1 MAPISVAA
9 ALREGLFK
17 RIPRSILLSATL
29 GPSQG
34 GFAWFRER
42 LGLEKA
48 EALEL
53 GSPFPYERNVVL
65 DVEEG
70 LPDPSQDRVGFEREA
85 SERAA
90 NLVVENGGR
99 ALILCT
105 SWRFLRQCR
114 QILEPRLRE
123 AGIPLLV
130 QGDQPLHQL
139 IQRKQELPESVLIG
153 TDSLWEGIDIPGD
166 AVTLVILTR
175 FPFPVPTH
183 PLTQARMEAVE
194 RQGLSSFMHYSVP
207 HALLKFRQ
215 GCGRLIRS
223 SKDKGKVVILDP
235 RARRKSYGRRFL
247 DALPPC
253 RHNEEDLGI

>member
-1 MAPISVAA
+1 VAN
-9 ALREGLFK
+9 ALREGLF
-17 RIPRSILLSATL
+17 RRVPRSILLSATL
-29 GPSQG
+29 GPREG
-34 GFAWFRER
+34 GFAWFRKR

-70 LPDPSQDRVGFEREA
+70 LPDPSKDRDAFETEA
-85 SERAA
+85 SQRAA
-90 NLVVENGGR
+90 DLVVENGGR
-99 ALILCT
+99 SLILCT
-105 SWRFLRQCR
+105 SWRFLRRCR
-114 QILEPRLRE
+114 EILAPRLAE
-123 AGIPLLV
+123 VGLTLLV

-139 IQRKQELPESVLIG
+139 IQRKREQPESVLIG

-194 RQGLSSFMHYSVP
+194 REGLSSFTHYSVP

-215 GCGRLIRS
+215 GFGRLVRS
-223 SKDKGKVVILDP
+223 SEDRGKVVILDP

-253 RHNEEDLGI
+253 RHDDDDMGI